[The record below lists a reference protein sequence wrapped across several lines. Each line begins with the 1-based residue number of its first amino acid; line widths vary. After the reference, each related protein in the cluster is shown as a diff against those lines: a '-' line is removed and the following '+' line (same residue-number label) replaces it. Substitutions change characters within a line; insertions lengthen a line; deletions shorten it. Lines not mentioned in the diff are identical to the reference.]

1 VLVVEIVVAAR
12 RVVGT
17 RTGNGGLIRRTPD
30 GLRGGCGGESG
41 GRGEDGFVELG
52 SGIRSRRNED
62 GKRLPSRKDG
72 RHVVADHQTG
82 ESVGKPREGHRT
94 GKQGGRIP
102 CGAAVLGGDE
112 TRVQSAG
119 GCDAIGGRIGI
130 VSEAKVRA
138 VAGG

>member
-52 SGIRSRRNED
+52 SGISSRGNED
-62 GKRLPSRKDG
+62 WKRLPSRKDG

-82 ESVGKPREGHRT
+82 ESIGQPRERHRA
-94 GKQGGRIP
+94 GEQSRRIP
-102 CGAAVLGGDE
+102 GSAAVVGGDE

-119 GCDAIGGRIGI
+119 GCQAIGRRIGK
-130 VSEAKVRA
+130 VGEAKVRA